1 MRRAVSVVMPVYN
14 VADYVAAAVES
25 VLRQTSCGFEL
36 IIVDEGSTDAT
47 RDIADRFRDPRVRLI
62 AGSHPSAMVGLILPR
77 GWHDFLER
85 AALKTTRA

>member
-1 MRRAVSVVMPVYN
+1 
-14 VADYVAAAVES
+14 
-25 VLRQTSCGFEL
+25 
-36 IIVDEGSTDAT
+36 VDDGSTDAT